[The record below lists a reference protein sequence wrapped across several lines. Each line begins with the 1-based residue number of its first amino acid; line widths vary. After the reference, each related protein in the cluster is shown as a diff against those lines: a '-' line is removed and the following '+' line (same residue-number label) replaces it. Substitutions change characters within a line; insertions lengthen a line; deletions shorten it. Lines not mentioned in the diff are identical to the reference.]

1 MRPET
6 TLKNGTLHTKV
17 ATTQKK
23 IKKTLTI
30 FVGIVFASFILTSC
44 GGNSI
49 ESDAKKY
56 AELMCKAQKLAT
68 EVASKAASGDM
79 SAITESTKLATEA
92 ASLANEMQG
101 KYKDAADYQKFTA
114 AYLKAMGDCN

>member
-1 MRPET
+1 M
-6 TLKNGTLHTKV
+6 
-17 ATTQKK
+17 
-23 IKKTLTI
+23 KKTLTI
-30 FVGIVFASFILTSC
+30 FGGIVFASFILTSC

-49 ESDAKKY
+49 ESDAKRC
-56 AELMCKAQKLAT
+56 AELMCRAQKLAT
-68 EVASKAASGDM
+68 EGAAKAATGDM
-79 SAITESTKLATEA
+79 SAITESTQLTSEA

>member
-1 MRPET
+1 M
-6 TLKNGTLHTKV
+6 KM
-17 ATTQKK
+17 KK
-23 IKKTLTI
+23 LMTI
-30 FVGIVFASFILTSC
+30 FGAMFIASVILTSC

-68 EVASKAASGDM
+68 EGAAKAAAGDM
-79 SAITESTKLATEA
+79 SAITESTKLASEA

-101 KYKDAADYQKFTA
+101 KYKDAADYQKFTT
-114 AYLKAMGDCN
+114 AYLKAMGDCK